1 MPARDYRLLAYF
13 VEIVE
18 AGSLTAASR
27 RLSLSPPVLS
37 AALSDLEAIA
47 GTSLLR
53 RGRKGAVPTREGAVL
68 YESASAMVAAAQ
80 TAMAGFAARRAAP
93 AGEVRVS
100 LPTELALAWLPQH
113 LRAFE
118 RRHPAIAVRLDAT
131 DLPIDFTQTDC
142 DVALRAR
149 HGFGTSTSPDV
160 LVQLPVELIAA
171 PALLADLPRNVPA
184 RLAELPLIALSSGA
198 NPGLYVGRARNGD
211 MLRVAARVRM
221 VVNNGYVAKEFARL
235 GFGAALAIGVSVA
248 SDLKAGRLVR
258 VAPNLDFGHVALR
271 ALFRD
276 PRPSPAATAFV
287 TFLAGRM
294 AKKLRI

>member
-1 MPARDYRLLAYF
+1 MPPRDYRLLAYF

-18 AGSLTAASR
+18 AGTLSAAAK

-37 AALSDLEAIA
+37 AALADLEALA

-53 RGRKGAVPTREGAVL
+53 RGRKGAAPTREGAIL

-80 TAMAGFAARRAAP
+80 AAMAGFGARRAAP
-93 AGEVRVS
+93 TGEVRVS
-100 LPTELALAWLPQH
+100 LPTELALAWLPQY

-118 RRHPAIAVRLDAT
+118 QSYPDIAVRLDAT
-131 DLPIDFTQTDC
+131 DLPIDLAQTDC
-142 DVALRAR
+142 DVALRAK
-149 HGFGTSTSPDV
+149 HGFGTVRVPEG
-160 LVQLPVELIAA
+160 LVQLPVELVAA
-171 PALLADLPRNVPA
+171 PTVLADLPRNASV
-184 RLAELPLIALSSGA
+184 RLAKLPQIALSSGA
-198 NPGLYVGRARNGD
+198 NPGLYVGRAANGD
-211 MLRVAARVRM
+211 MLRVTARVRM

-248 SDLKAGRLVR
+248 SDINAGRLVR
-258 VAPNLDFGHVALR
+258 AAPNLDFGHVVLR

-287 TFLAGRM
+287 TFLTKNTT
-294 AKKLRI
+294 KKPRL